1 MPPAGTSGAET
12 EQSVSAA
19 GNDDGDLRVLIL
31 TPSGR
36 DDRLAQ
42 QALARGGLLPCVCR
56 DLGGLREALAA
67 GAGVVLI
74 AEEALPRDATDPVTW
89 LGAEPPWSCVPLVVL
104 TGRTSTPRSF
114 AALRRLEGR
123 PNVSFLERPVS
134 KRTLVSMLRIALE
147 NRRRQYQVR
156 DFLHEQSRLQ
166 QALRESE
173 RRAISLLDSIA
184 DGFMALD
191 REWRITF
198 VNPRGEEILRPLGKS
213 RASML
218 GKVFWDEF
226 PEMVGSP
233 FDQAYRLG
241 SRKRATGSTEIFYP
255 RLDRWFDVRAVASAD
270 GVSIHFLDI
279 TERKQA
285 EKHRELLIHE
295 LNHRVKNTLMI
306 IQAMAQQTFKG
317 TEVPAEATTKFQ
329 RRLAALGAAHN
340 MLTQSNW
347 EHALLEELTGATV
360 AASGARGGQVR
371 LAGPR
376 VVLDPKQAVTY
387 AMAMHELCTNAIK
400 YGALSSEE
408 GRVDVHWDLAED
420 CERNFRLT
428 WQERG
433 GPPVASP
440 ASLGFGSRLI
450 KHALAQE
457 FNGEVSMDFRPEGLT
472 CTIEGVLLRAG
483 AEPQ

>member
-1 MPPAGTSGAET
+1 
-12 EQSVSAA
+12 VSAP
-19 GNDDGDLRVLIL
+19 GNDDESLRVLIL
-31 TPSGR
+31 TPAGR

-42 QALARGGLLPCVCR
+42 QALARGGLLPCLCR
-56 DLGGLREALAA
+56 DLNGLRAELAA

-74 AEEALPRDATDPVTW
+74 AEEALPRDAMDPVAW
-89 LGAEPPWSCVPLVVL
+89 LGVEPPWSCVPLVVL
-104 TGRTSTPRSF
+104 TGRAATSGSL
-114 AALRRLEGR
+114 AVLRRLEGR
-123 PNVSFLERPVS
+123 PNVSFLERPVA
-134 KRTLVSMLRIALE
+134 RRVLVSMLRIALE
-147 NRRRQYQVR
+147 SRRRQYQVR
-156 DFLHEQSRLQ
+156 DVLREEARLQ

-173 RRAISLLDSIA
+173 RRATRLLDSIA
-184 DGFMALD
+184 DGFIALD

-213 RASML
+213 RTTML
-218 GKVFWDEF
+218 GKVFWEEF

-241 SRKRATGSTEIFYP
+241 SRRRATGSTEAFYP

-317 TEVPAEATTKFQ
+317 TDIPAEARTKFQ

-340 MLTQSNW
+340 MLTQSKW
-347 EHALLEELTGATV
+347 EHAQLEELTGATV
-360 AASGARGGQVR
+360 AASGARGHQVR

-387 AMAMHELCTNAIK
+387 AMALHELCTNAIK
-400 YGALSSEE
+400 YGALSSEQ
-408 GRVDVHWDLAED
+408 GRVEVHWDVAED
-420 CERNFRLT
+420 RERNFRLV

-433 GPPVASP
+433 GPPVAAP
-440 ASLGFGSRLI
+440 EILGFGSRLI

-457 FNGEVSMDFRPEGLT
+457 FSGEVSMDFHPEGLT
-472 CTIEGVLLRAG
+472 CTIEGVLPRV
-483 AEPQ
+483 ETTPQ